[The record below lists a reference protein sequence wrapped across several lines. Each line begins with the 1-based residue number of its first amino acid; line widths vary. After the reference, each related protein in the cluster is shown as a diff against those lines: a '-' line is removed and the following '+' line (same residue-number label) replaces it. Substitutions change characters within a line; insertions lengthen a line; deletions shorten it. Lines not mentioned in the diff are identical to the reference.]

1 MTFKYL
7 AAITIVGML
16 TACGQSDSSDANGPV
31 ADPAVAQALNDPIM
45 VDPDLSSRNEGAAAI
60 TIDSNNAL
68 PVLPPTPEAIAAAR
82 ADAAEILGGVSMAVP
97 KANDNAASLPDGAS
111 AADHLAIVPGGAMCA
126 GRITSG
132 AIWAA
137 RLPPELPV
145 YPRGAT
151 MAAFGVDSGAC
162 HARVVRFVTPIPPAE
177 VIAFYWTRTTQ
188 ARFKPERRQ
197 TTDKTDVLTGRNGNA
212 AFDLRVRDGRG
223 RDALTQVE
231 LATVFGG

>member
-1 MTFKYL
+1 ML
-7 AAITIVGML
+7 A
-16 TACGQSDSSDANGPV
+16 ACGQSDSSDENGPV
-31 ADPAVAQALNDPIM
+31 TDPAVAQALNDPIM

-60 TIDSNNAL
+60 TVDSNNAL
-68 PVLPPTPEAIAAAR
+68 PVLPPTPAAMAAAR
-82 ADAAEILGGVSMAVP
+82 AEAAAILGGVSIAVP
-97 KANDNAASLPDGAS
+97 TGKGSATSLPDGAS
-111 AADHLAIVPGGAMCA
+111 AADHLAIVPGGVMCA

-162 HARVVRFVTPIPPAE
+162 HARVVRYVTPIPPAE
-177 VIAFYWTRTTQ
+177 VIAFYWTRLTQ
-188 ARFKPERRQ
+188 ARYKPERRE
-197 TTDKTDVLTGRNGNA
+197 TTDGVEVLSGRNGNV
-212 AFDLRVRDGRG
+212 AFDLRVRGGQG
-223 RDALTQVE
+223 RDALTHVE